1 MTDAEFK
8 RRLRDGESVVGHW
21 LSVGHPAVAE
31 VCARD
36 ADFAVVDTE
45 HAPTDLESLTNVARA
60 VEAAGEDSTAL
71 LARVAWNDPV
81 RVKRVLDT
89 GVSGVLVPMVE
100 TADEAREAVEAV
112 RYPPEGVRGIA
123 GSRANDYGRELAAQV
138 GDGGADLVTVVQIE
152 TEQAVGNAA
161 DIAAVSGVD
170 ALLVGPADLS
180 GSLGVFGEYESPTF
194 RGAVADVLDCADESA
209 TPVGTLATSEDE
221 IRLWADYGYDYQIV
235 GVDAGYLAAGA
246 ERAASAYE
254 TVMGDGTTDESGADD
269 GATEDA
275 GADDGATDESRT
287 DADTVDDG

>member
-1 MTDAEFK
+1 MTDTPEFE
-8 RRLRDGESVVGHW
+8 RRLRDGDPVVGHW

-45 HAPTDLESLTNVARA
+45 HAPTDLETVTNVARA
-60 VEAAGEDSTAL
+60 VESAGDAAL

-81 RVKRVLDT
+81 RIKRVLDT

-123 GSRANDYGRELAAQV
+123 GSRANDYGRELDEQV
-138 GDGGADLVTVVQIE
+138 ERGDADLVTVVQVE
-152 TEQAVGNAA
+152 TEPAVANAA
-161 DIAAVSGVD
+161 DIAAVEGID

-180 GSLGVFGEYESPTF
+180 GSLGVFGEYVSDTF
-194 RGAVADVLDCADESA
+194 REAVETVLDRAHESD
-209 TPVGTLATSEDE
+209 TPVGTLATNDEE

-235 GVDAGYLAAGA
+235 GVDAGYLAEGA
-246 ERAASAYE
+246 ERAQSAYDD
-254 TVMGDGTTDESGADD
+254 VM
-269 GATEDA
+269 
-275 GADDGATDESRT
+275 R
-287 DADTVDDG
+287 